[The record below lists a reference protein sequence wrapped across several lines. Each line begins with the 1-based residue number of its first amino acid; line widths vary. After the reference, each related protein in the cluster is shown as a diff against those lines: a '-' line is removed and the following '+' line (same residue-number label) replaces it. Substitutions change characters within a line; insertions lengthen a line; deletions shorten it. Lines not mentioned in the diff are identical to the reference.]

1 VTLVDT
7 NVLLDVL
14 TNDPTWLPWS
24 VSNLRIRA
32 NSGPLLINEVIY
44 AEMAG
49 HVSTESELDAAV
61 DELQVRLES
70 TPKSALFLAGE
81 IFRRYRRAGGIGT
94 GVLADFFIGAH
105 AQVIKSPILT
115 RDVRRYRTYFPE
127 VKLITPVNLA

>member
-1 VTLVDT
+1 MTLVDT

-32 NSGPLLINEVIY
+32 NSGPLLINEIIY

-61 DELQVRLES
+61 DELQVRLER

-81 IFRRYRRAGGIGT
+81 IFRRYRRAGGVRT

>member
-1 VTLVDT
+1 MTLVDT

-14 TNDPTWLPWS
+14 TNDPRWLSWS
-24 VSNLRIRA
+24 VSNLRFRA

-61 DELQVRLES
+61 EELQVTLERM
-70 TPKSALFLAGE
+70 PKTALFLAGE
-81 IFRRYRRAGGIGT
+81 IFRRYRRAGGVRT

-105 AQVIKSPILT
+105 AQVIRSPILT
-115 RDVRRYRTYFPE
+115 RDVRRYRAYFPD

>member
-24 VSNLRIRA
+24 VSSLRIRA
-32 NSGPLLINEVIY
+32 NTGPLLINEIIY

-61 DELQVRLES
+61 DELQVRLER

-81 IFRRYRRAGGIGT
+81 IFRRYRRAGGVRT

>member
-1 VTLVDT
+1 MTLVDT

-61 DELQVRLES
+61 DELQVRLER

-81 IFRRYRRAGGIGT
+81 IFRRYRRAGGVRT

>member
-32 NSGPLLINEVIY
+32 NSGSLLINEVIY

-61 DELQVRLES
+61 DELQVRLER

-81 IFRRYRRAGGIGT
+81 IFRRYRRAGGVRT

>member
-61 DELQVRLES
+61 DELQVRLER

-81 IFRRYRRAGGIGT
+81 IFRRYRRAGGVRT
-94 GVLADFFIGAH
+94 GVLADFFIGAQ

-127 VKLITPVNLA
+127 VKLITPANLA

>member
-61 DELQVRLES
+61 DELRVRLER
-70 TPKSALFLAGE
+70 TPKSALFFAGE
-81 IFRRYRRAGGIGT
+81 IFRRYRRAGGVRT

>member
-1 VTLVDT
+1 MTLVDT

-14 TNDPTWLPWS
+14 TNDPHWLHWS
-24 VSNLRIRA
+24 VSHLDVRSHA
-32 NSGPLLINEVIY
+32 GPLLINEIIY

-49 HVSTESELDAAV
+49 HVSNESELDTAV
-61 DELQVRLES
+61 EELQVRLER

-81 IFRRYRRAGGIGT
+81 IFRRYRRAGGART

-105 AQVIKSPILT
+105 ARVMNLPILT

-127 VKLITPVNLA
+127 VALITPETSR

>member
-1 VTLVDT
+1 MTLVDT

-14 TNDPTWLPWS
+14 TNDPRWLSWS

-61 DELQVRLES
+61 EELQVRPER
-70 TPKSALFLAGE
+70 TPFETTVVMRHTCAARCRMPDLKDSGSATLF
-81 IFRRYRRAGGIGT
+81 FRLVG
-94 GVLADFFIGAH
+94 LC
-105 AQVIKSPILT
+105 
-115 RDVRRYRTYFPE
+115 
-127 VKLITPVNLA
+127 

>member
-32 NSGPLLINEVIY
+32 NSGPLLINEIIY

-61 DELQVRLES
+61 DELQVRLER

-81 IFRRYRRAGGIGT
+81 IFRRYRRAGGVRT

>member
-14 TNDPTWLPWS
+14 TNDPRWLSWS

-32 NSGPLLINEVIY
+32 NSGPLLINEVIF

-61 DELQVRLES
+61 EELQVRLER
-70 TPKSALFLAGE
+70 TPKSALFLAGD
-81 IFRRYRRAGGIGT
+81 IFRRYRRAGGVRT

-105 AQVIKSPILT
+105 AQAIGSPILT
-115 RDVRRYRTYFPE
+115 RDVRRYRSYFPE

>member
-61 DELQVRLES
+61 DELQVRLER

-81 IFRRYRRAGGIGT
+81 IFRRYRRAGGIRT

>member
-1 VTLVDT
+1 MTLVDT

-14 TNDPTWLPWS
+14 TNDPRWLSWS

-32 NSGPLLINEVIY
+32 NSGPLLVNEVIY

-61 DELQVRLES
+61 EELQVTLERM
-70 TPKSALFLAGE
+70 PKSALFLAGE
-81 IFRRYRRAGGIGT
+81 IFRRYRRAGGVRT

-105 AQVIKSPILT
+105 AQVIRSPILT

-127 VKLITPVNLA
+127 VELITPVNLA

>member
-1 VTLVDT
+1 MTLVDT

-14 TNDPTWLPWS
+14 TNDPRWLSWS
-24 VSNLRIRA
+24 VSNLHIRA

-61 DELQVRLES
+61 EELQVRLER
-70 TPKSALFLAGE
+70 TPKSALFLAGK
-81 IFRRYRRAGGIGT
+81 IFRRYRRAGGVRT

-105 AQVIKSPILT
+105 AQVIRSPILT

-127 VKLITPVNLA
+127 VELITPWNLA